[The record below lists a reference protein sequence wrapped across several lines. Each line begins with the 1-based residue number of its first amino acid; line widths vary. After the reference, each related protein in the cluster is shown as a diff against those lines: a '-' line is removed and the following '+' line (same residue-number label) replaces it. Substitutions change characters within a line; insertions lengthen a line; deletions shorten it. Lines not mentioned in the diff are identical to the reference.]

1 MKPEDM
7 RHLFSRNRLI
17 RTEISTLIGLV
28 LKQPIDYDLPAPVV
42 VEQYTKDTEALLE
55 EIHHAMSAQIW
66 QRLDPAKAADKD
78 FNPFAD
84 GAALREPIFY
94 GGESAYSFQ
103 YRDFSPKKYGRDDEW
118 LISNKG
124 FSILDARN
132 LVHAIS
138 TLKDER
144 AVTTLKAMK
153 GLDRSKWTFLPS
165 HAFSA
170 PEVAARA
177 GLAIETAERILGAF
191 AVPTGA
197 LNEGFAALS
206 DFNIA
211 NASPLIRTPDGN
223 YLLFHI
229 YSLVEAL
236 YESPFYWMGSDKSY
250 VSTAMRNRGLF
261 TEQFAVERLSKVF
274 GPSNVFSNV
283 DVVETKGI
291 KLGEIDVFVTF
302 GNRALVLQAKSK
314 RLTLEARRGN
324 DLQIKD
330 DFKKSIQDSSDQAY
344 RCAALLEE
352 GTHSF
357 RDATGKEI
365 GLPSGLKRIYVL
377 CLIADH
383 YPALSFQARQ
393 FLSAAPTPITSPP
406 FVMDVFALDAM
417 TEMLDSPL
425 HLLSYID
432 RRTGYSSKLMAS
444 HELTIL
450 SYHLKQNLWL
460 NQEHDLVIL
469 DDDISTDLDLAML
482 VRREGIPGR
491 DTPDGILTRLSRT
504 ALGRLVMAI
513 EARAEPALID
523 LGFTLLTLAEDT
535 VVEISRG
542 IDKIAEQSRSDGKSH
557 DFTAGVSEG
566 STGLT
571 VHCNDDPIEI
581 AGARLER
588 HCLARKYTQ
597 HAQTWFGVCIRPR
610 DQSLRFGVN
619 LEFVWEQSDEMDALT
634 KGMRKVVDLPRLKS
648 AQSSQPDARILVRD
662 GERAAKK
669 KRREK
674 MRAASQK
681 RNRRR
686 K

>member
-1 MKPEDM
+1 
-7 RHLFSRNRLI
+7 
-17 RTEISTLIGLV
+17 
-28 LKQPIDYDLPAPVV
+28 
-42 VEQYTKDTEALLE
+42 
-55 EIHHAMSAQIW
+55 
-66 QRLDPAKAADKD
+66 
-78 FNPFAD
+78 
-84 GAALREPIFY
+84 
-94 GGESAYSFQ
+94 
-103 YRDFSPKKYGRDDEW
+103 
-118 LISNKG
+118 
-124 FSILDARN
+124 
-132 LVHAIS
+132 
-138 TLKDER
+138 
-144 AVTTLKAMK
+144 
-153 GLDRSKWTFLPS
+153 
-165 HAFSA
+165 
-170 PEVAARA
+170 
-177 GLAIETAERILGAF
+177 
-191 AVPTGA
+191 
-197 LNEGFAALS
+197 
-206 DFNIA
+206 
-211 NASPLIRTPDGN
+211 
-223 YLLFHI
+223 
-229 YSLVEAL
+229 
-236 YESPFYWMGSDKSY
+236 
-250 VSTAMRNRGLF
+250 
-261 TEQFAVERLSKVF
+261 
-274 GPSNVFSNV
+274 
-283 DVVETKGI
+283 
-291 KLGEIDVFVTF
+291 
-302 GNRALVLQAKSK
+302 
-314 RLTLEARRGN
+314 
-324 DLQIKD
+324 
-330 DFKKSIQDSSDQAY
+330 
-344 RCAALLEE
+344 
-352 GTHSF
+352 
-357 RDATGKEI
+357 
-365 GLPSGLKRIYVL
+365 
-377 CLIADH
+377 
-383 YPALSFQARQ
+383 
-393 FLSAAPTPITSPP
+393 
-406 FVMDVFALDAM
+406 
-417 TEMLDSPL
+417 
-425 HLLSYID
+425 
-432 RRTGYSSKLMAS
+432 
-444 HELTIL
+444 LTIL